1 MQANTG
7 EAPARA
13 FPVKFTK
20 YLRAH
25 VLKNICERLLLPITY
40 SSKFL
45 KDFILFLPNV
55 LYLQGR
61 RVEAKSHHDSQMAN
75 QQTWLIVCNFV
86 QIILLFNVICK
97 CNTWLV
103 NVFVYVFF
111 FLKLMLLKY
120 LKRTNVQKL
129 FNKNQVL
136 MCSDLHKKYR
146 RYRLDPHLC
155 FKVYKK
161 PSTSALAP
169 LKLFGN
175 FLNYYM
181 PLEIKKR
188 LQHVCFLEHFAKYLV
203 SEHLTEQ
210 LVPGYRCWF

>member
-1 MQANTG
+1 MAYCFQFCANYT
-7 EAPARA
+7 
-13 FPVKFTK
+13 F
-20 YLRAH
+20 
-25 VLKNICERLLLPITY
+25 
-40 SSKFL
+40 
-45 KDFILFLPNV
+45 
-55 LYLQGR
+55 
-61 RVEAKSHHDSQMAN
+61 
-75 QQTWLIVCNFV
+75 
-86 QIILLFNVICK
+86 FNVICK
-97 CNTWLV
+97 CNSLLYV
-103 NVFVYVFF
+103 VSKCFCLRVFF

-146 RYRLDPHLC
+146 RYRLDPHVC
-155 FKVYKK
+155 FKKVYKK

-181 PLEIKKR
+181 PFEIKKR

-210 LVPGYRCWF
+210 LAPGYRCWF